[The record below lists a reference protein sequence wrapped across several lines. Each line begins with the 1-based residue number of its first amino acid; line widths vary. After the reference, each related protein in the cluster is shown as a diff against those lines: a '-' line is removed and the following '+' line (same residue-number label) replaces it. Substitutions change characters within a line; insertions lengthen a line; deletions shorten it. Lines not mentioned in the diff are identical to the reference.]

1 MATESILEITT
12 NITSQIICD
21 TIVSA
26 LRGVFVDRVMPQDKA
41 HNQENIVVQEFI
53 EKFIEIDLDDDSN
66 VVYYQS

>member
-41 HNQENIVVQEFI
+41 HNRENIVVQEFI